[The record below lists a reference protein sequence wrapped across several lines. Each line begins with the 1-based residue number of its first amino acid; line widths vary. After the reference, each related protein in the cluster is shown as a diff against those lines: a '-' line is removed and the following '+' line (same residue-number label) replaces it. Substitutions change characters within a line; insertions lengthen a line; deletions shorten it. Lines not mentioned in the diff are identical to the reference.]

1 MGYNGSMA
9 LPHQT
14 RRYGYRVK
22 KRFREDPF
30 SVIVLYALFFSLI
43 FLIFAFR
50 GLIATIFIKP
60 LGIINPALNGSP
72 TASNTTVDNT
82 ATNTTTD
89 DTGSF
94 TLKSTDKYTVKTGDT
109 LYSIASA
116 LNIEWKD
123 LANANNIPAPYD
135 LTVGQELNLP

>member
-1 MGYNGSMA
+1 MGYNRTMTG
-9 LPHQT
+9 LPHRA

-60 LGIINPALNGSP
+60 LGIINPSLSESP
-72 TASNTTVDNT
+72 SISETTGEDTA
-82 ATNTTTD
+82 AD
-89 DTGSF
+89 DSGSF
-94 TLKSTDKYTVKTGDT
+94 TLRSTDKYTVKSGDT
-109 LYSIASA
+109 LYSIADT
-116 LNIEWKD
+116 LDIEWKD
-123 LANANNIPAPYD
+123 LADANNIQPPYD
-135 LTVGQELNLP
+135 LGVGQELKLP

>member
-1 MGYNGSMA
+1 MAA
-9 LPHQT
+9 LPHQA

-50 GLIATIFIKP
+50 GLIATVFIKP
-60 LGIINPALNGSP
+60 LGIINPSLSGLP
-72 TASNTTVDNT
+72 TASNTATGNSV
-82 ATNTTTD
+82 TNTTTD
-89 DTGSF
+89 DAGSF
-94 TLKSTDKYTVKTGDT
+94 TLRSTDKYTVKTGDT
-109 LYSIASA
+109 LYSIADA

-123 LANANNIPAPYD
+123 LADTNNIQPPYD
-135 LTVGQELNLP
+135 LEVGQELKLP

>member
-1 MGYNGSMA
+1 MTLS
-9 LPHQT
+9 HQT

-60 LGIINPALNGSP
+60 LGIINPSLGN
-72 TASNTTVDNT
+72 TTTVSNTTTNEPTDNS
-82 ATNTTTD
+82 
-89 DTGSF
+89 GSF
-94 TLKSTDKYTVKTGDT
+94 TLRSIEKYTVKSGDT

-116 LNIEWKD
+116 LNIEWQELADMND
-123 LANANNIPAPYD
+123 LKAPYD
-135 LTVGQELNLP
+135 LTVGQELKLP